1 MTSDLWYT
9 RCYTSLPAGVHVRL
23 QKTLLDKQNH
33 PLKPDVQF
41 LELLAGE
48 VEGKWPLL
56 AASLSLTESE
66 IEQVK
71 REGFSQK
78 DQALQ
83 MLKKWVSKEGA
94 TYGQLYQQLVTIS
107 MFK

>member
-1 MTSDLWYT
+1 M
-9 RCYTSLPAGVHVRL
+9 PAGIHVRL
-23 QKTLLDKQNH
+23 QNTLLGKQNH

-41 LELLAGE
+41 LELFAGE
-48 VEGKWPLL
+48 VEDKWPSL

-71 REGFSQK
+71 REGLSQK

-94 TYGQLYQQLVTIS
+94 TYGQLYQQLVTFS
-107 MFK
+107 TFQ

>member
-1 MTSDLWYT
+1 MTSLHC
-9 RCYTSLPAGVHVRL
+9 CYTSSLSLSAGVHIRL
-23 QKTLLDKQNH
+23 QKTLFDKQNH

-41 LELLAGE
+41 LELFAGE

-71 REGFSQK
+71 REGLPQK

-107 MFK
+107 MFQ

>member
-1 MTSDLWYT
+1 MSI
-9 RCYTSLPAGVHVRL
+9 SPAGVHVRL
-23 QKTLLDKQNH
+23 QEKLLDKQNH
-33 PLKPDVQF
+33 PLKPDVQLF
-41 LELLAGE
+41 LEMFAGE

-56 AASLSLTESE
+56 AASLSLTGSE

-71 REGFSQK
+71 REGLSQK
-78 DQALQ
+78 DQTLQ

-107 MFK
+107 IFQ